1 MEFPDELLYSKEHVW
16 IRVEGGKAVLG
27 LTDFAIQELGE
38 VAAVELPE
46 EGDVLEQD
54 DNMGSLEAHKSVS
67 ELYTPV
73 SGKVRA
79 VNEEVMDNPGLI
91 NDDPYDG
98 GWLLEVTLEDD
109 SELKSMMNSD
119 EYSEYIYEA
128 EL

>member
-1 MEFPDELLYSKEHVW
+1 
-16 IRVEGGKAVLG
+16 
-27 LTDFAIQELGE
+27 
-38 VAAVELPE
+38 
-46 EGDVLEQD
+46 
-54 DNMGSLEAHKSVS
+54 MGSLEAHKSVS